1 MTLFPVASRDEIAQI
16 TARALLE
23 VKAVH
28 LSPAEP
34 FTYTSGLKSPVYVDC
49 RKLIAFP
56 RVRSV
61 LMDLALATLAREAGL
76 EAFDA
81 VAGGETAGIPFAA
94 WVADRLGLPM
104 QYVRK
109 KPKGFG
115 RLAQIEGDLHEGQRV
130 LLVEDLAT
138 DGGSKLKFA
147 DALRA
152 AGAQVSHCFVVFHHD
167 VFPASS
173 DLLKENGL
181 AIHALARWADV
192 IAVARQSDALDA
204 AGLDEVAAFL
214 ADPLAWSAA
223 RGGIAAL
230 QTG

>member
-1 MTLFPVASRDEIAQI
+1 MTMFPVAGRDEIAAI
-16 TARALLE
+16 AAGALLE
-23 VKAVH
+23 VGAVH
-28 LSPAEP
+28 LSPDEP

-56 RVRSV
+56 RVRTV
-61 LMDLALATLAREAGL
+61 LMDLALTTLAREAGL

-94 WVADRLGLPM
+94 WIADRLGLPM

-109 KPKGFG
+109 APKGFG
-115 RLAQIEGDLHEGQRV
+115 RLAQIEGDLREGQRV

-147 DALRA
+147 EALRK
-152 AGAQVSHCFVVFHHD
+152 AGAEVSHCFVVFHHD

-173 DLLKENGL
+173 ERLREGGL
-181 AIHALARWADV
+181 AIHALAHWADV
-192 IAVARQSDALDA
+192 LKVARDKKVLDPQALEEVATFLDA
-204 AGLDEVAAFL
+204 
-214 ADPLAWSAA
+214 PLAWSGA
-223 RGGIAAL
+223 RGGI
-230 QTG
+230 TEV